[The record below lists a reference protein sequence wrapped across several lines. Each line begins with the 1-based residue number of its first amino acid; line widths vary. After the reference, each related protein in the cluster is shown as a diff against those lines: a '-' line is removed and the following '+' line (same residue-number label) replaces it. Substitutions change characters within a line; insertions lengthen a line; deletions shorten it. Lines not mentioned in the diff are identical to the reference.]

1 MITFGMY
8 FGMRL
13 NIKMPRMVHS
23 TGRETNW
30 LMEFRNVVMPPAY
43 ITNGEI
49 TIAMQPAMVP

>member
-1 MITFGMY
+1 MGAY
-8 FGMRL
+8 FGALRK
-13 NIKMPRMVHS
+13 ISAPS
-23 TGRETNW
+23 TVNRIGRETNW